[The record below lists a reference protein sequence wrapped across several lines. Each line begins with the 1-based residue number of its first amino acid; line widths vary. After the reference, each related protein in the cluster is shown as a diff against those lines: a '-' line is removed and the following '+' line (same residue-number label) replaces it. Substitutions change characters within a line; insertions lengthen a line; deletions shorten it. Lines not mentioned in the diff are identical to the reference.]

1 MEHPSANIELYD
13 ITEELLETDL
23 IIQFG
28 SRSFKV
34 RQIAL
39 CIEIERSHVKDAE
52 LRVTVRDRSLP
63 RSIRYPISQAVSWG
77 VKYGQINRPEI
88 HQFDEKYVART
99 VYEILSKE
107 RIQTLKAGAFYLVT
121 VLFTVEGHKNAYC
134 TAENTLD
141 FPIEFPIG
149 RTYRLVARLFGEGVS
164 VSPRGFY
171 VELDDW
177 NRVYVDYD
185 YAYVRAYRRIV
196 RWAKK
201 RMGPRPQ
208 AS

>member
-13 ITEELLETDL
+13 ITEELLDTDL

-28 SRSFKV
+28 IRSFKV

-39 CIEIERSHVKDAE
+39 CVEVERSHVKDAE
-52 LRVTVRDRSLP
+52 LRVAVRDPSLP
-63 RSIRYPISQAVSWG
+63 RSIRYPITEPVSWG
-77 VKYGQINRPEI
+77 VKYGRINRSEI
-88 HQFDEKYVART
+88 GQFEEKYVART

-107 RIQTLKAGAFYLVT
+107 RVHNLKAGAFYLVT
-121 VLFTVEGHKNAYC
+121 VLFTIEGHRNAYC
-134 TAENTLD
+134 TAETLD
-141 FPIEFPIG
+141 FPIEFLIG

-164 VSPRGFY
+164 VPPRGFY
-171 VELDDW
+171 IELDDW

-196 RWAKK
+196 RWVKK
-201 RMGPRPQ
+201 RMSPKPQ